1 MAQKSFHLN
10 TEPHIAII
18 GEYKFL
24 FQPETNGAKFAT
36 AYEGLKEAQS
46 VVAAA
51 KGDDVTAEGL
61 RSVSTAMRTFLAT
74 FLMPE
79 SAALFS
85 SVDLPDRVLT
95 ELIEFLAEVYGGGTA
110 GNGDGG
116 SSSAS

>member
-1 MAQKSFHLN
+1 MAQKTFHIN
-10 TEPHIAII
+10 TDPHVATV
-18 GEYKFL
+18 GEYQFL
-24 FQPETNGAKFAT
+24 FQPEANGAKFAT

-46 VVAAA
+46 VVAAT
-51 KGDDVTAEGL
+51 KGDGVTAEGL
-61 RSVSTAMRTFLAT
+61 RSVSAAMRTFLAT

-95 ELIEFLAEVYGGGTA
+95 GLIEFLAEVYGGGTA
-110 GNGDGG
+110 GNADGG